1 MFSRQARRSSGA
13 FWNTAPAE
21 GHLSTQF
28 PARQWH
34 LFPPFGSSVPQS
46 QCRFCS
52 SRATCVQARASSIID
67 RRIQP
72 QFYFL
77 IVIPTGWSQR
87 HPFFPRTTGKEIFRE
102 IWSIDGR
109 CPVCAEHDDR
119 SLVLLATQHFCRR
132 EPGGTPSNDDD
143 ARRQGCGQD
152 KVGRL
157 KPAEPGSDVVD
168 DGADHA
174 GGKRSQ
180 PMLSSTAA
188 FARSIRCLSMR

>member
-1 MFSRQARRSSGA
+1 V
-13 FWNTAPAE
+13 PV
-21 GHLSTQF
+21 LS
-28 PARQWH
+28 
-34 LFPPFGSSVPQS
+34 LN
-46 QCRFCS
+46 
-52 SRATCVQARASSIID
+52 
-67 RRIQP
+67 RRIEP

-109 CPVCAEHDDR
+109 CTVCAEHDDR

-143 ARRQGCGQD
+143 ARRQGCGAD
-152 KVGRL
+152 KAVRL

-174 GGKRSQ
+174 GGKRRPDHAEQ
-180 PMLSSTAA
+180 HCCVRALYQMPVDEMNHGA
-188 FARSIRCLSMR
+188 